1 MDKEINQRK
10 KRGSLEDLF
19 KSRSSF
25 PIFSIHDQNSLPLK
39 FVYKTFA
46 PYHPFSLFSLIFMME
61 DYTSFQLAS
70 MVLLGLA
77 STCMAIWATQIV
89 SALFGHRR
97 PVPRLPPGPRAWPV
111 IGNMPLM
118 SGPGV
123 HRKLAALAKKHNTP
137 LLSIRLGHTP
147 ALVACNAATAR
158 QFLHTHDSV
167 FGNRPE
173 FAMPDRVLFGTRNS
187 IGFQDTC
194 DRWREL
200 RKLWTTQLL
209 SQSQVSKKRHIR
221 REEVAH
227 MIATIRTK
235 AEANHKPLNIAACM
249 SHVTS
254 NIMGRIVFSERLV
267 GTMKETHPIHVAI
280 DDTLKLLFTPLVGE
294 FVPLLS
300 FLDAPVKRR
309 MAEVCGRTERMLG
322 SIVDDRLRLR
332 SQGLR
337 FNDILDLLLDHTRE
351 CVDRESRDFIN
362 ATLLVRIYICIY

>member
-1 MDKEINQRK
+1 
-10 KRGSLEDLF
+10 
-19 KSRSSF
+19 
-25 PIFSIHDQNSLPLK
+25 
-39 FVYKTFA
+39 
-46 PYHPFSLFSLIFMME
+46 MME

-89 SALFGHRR
+89 SAFFGRRR
-97 PVPRLPPGPRAWPV
+97 PAPRLPPGPRAWPV

-167 FGNRPE
+167 FGNRPK
-173 FAMPDRVLFGTRNS
+173 FTMPDRVLFGTRNN

-200 RKLWTTQLL
+200 RKLWTAHLL

-227 MIATIRTK
+227 MIASIR
-235 AEANHKPLNIAACM
+235 AEAEEPMAEPLNIAACM

-254 NIMGRIVFSERLV
+254 NIMSRLVLSERLL
-267 GTMKETHPIHVAI
+267 GTMKETHPMHALIK
-280 DDTLKLLFTPLVGE
+280 DTVELVFTPLVGE

-300 FLDAPVKRR
+300 FLNVPVKRR
-309 MAEVCGRTERMLG
+309 MTELRGRTERMLG
-322 SIVDDRLRLR
+322 SMVGDRLRLR
-332 SQGLR
+332 SRGLR
-337 FNDILDLLLDHTRE
+337 SDDILDILLDHTRE
-351 CVDRESRDFIN
+351 CVDQESRDFIYG
-362 ATLLVRIYICIY
+362 TLLVNIS